1 MSRCLT
7 ATVFDLIPF
16 SSLMASDSTSTHGS
30 ADADLAQAL
39 HWLMPLHFFYEK
51 RDIDLPD
58 FKFLS
63 GKEVPYPYRSLLVHE
78 NDMTPTLAAFHHSKL
93 YLEVLEREV
102 NDDFLLR
109 FVILRS
115 AASDI
120 PVEFGAIAI
129 QLSGF
134 EPEVRDAI
142 IEGRVPLGGIL
153 GDYKV
158 DHHGSPSAYFSVP
171 ADEIIGDALAQP
183 LHTQLHGRCNQLLDT
198 EGQVFADIVEIL
210 PKSDESE
217 RWIGTVK

>member
-1 MSRCLT
+1 MS
-7 ATVFDLIPF
+7 
-16 SSLMASDSTSTHGS
+16 SSPDPSREDQK
-30 ADADLAQAL
+30 DLAQAL

-51 RDIDLPD
+51 RGLDLPD
-58 FKFLS
+58 FKFLE
-63 GKEVPYPYRSLLVHE
+63 GKQVPYPYRSLLVHE

-93 YLEVLEREV
+93 YLEVLEKEL

-115 AASDI
+115 AASDV

-134 EPEVRDAI
+134 NSEVRDAI
-142 IEGRVPLGGIL
+142 VEGRVPLGGIL
-153 GDYKV
+153 KDFEV
-158 DHHGSPSAYFSVP
+158 EHHGSPAAYFSVP
-171 ADEIIGDALAQP
+171 ADEPIGEALAQP
-183 LHTQLHGRCNQLLDT
+183 VSTNLHGRCNQLLDG

-217 RWIGTVK
+217 RWIETVK